1 MGRGPAQRTRAL
13 LVACQDI
20 LAEIQPASVRAV
32 CYRLFTR
39 GLISAMTKNET
50 NKISRLLTQARENG
64 WIAWEWIVDETRGM
78 EQAAQWRD
86 PRQFMDVVKRSY
98 RKDHWALQPTHVE
111 VWSEKGTIR
120 GTVQPVLDEF
130 GIGFRVMHGYGSA
143 TALNEI
149 ADAACTSDKPWVAL
163 YVGDFDPSGLHMSA
177 VDLPGRLA
185 AYGARN
191 LDIRRVALTE
201 ADVQGGT
208 LPPFPLES
216 KRADPRH
223 NWYRDTFGH
232 LARGQCWELDALSPV
247 ILRDRL
253 EQAIVDELDL
263 VQWDRSMLA
272 ETAEQDSLTTYFA
285 GWKSI
290 SGPASEYGAQP

>member
-1 MGRGPAQRTRAL
+1 MGRGQSQHTLTL
-13 LVACQDI
+13 LEACRNI

-32 CYRLFTR
+32 CYRLFTM
-39 GLISAMTKNET
+39 GLLASMKKNET
-50 NKISRLLTQARENG
+50 NKISRLLTQAREQG
-64 WIAWEWIVDETRGM
+64 AIPWEWICDETRGM

-86 PRQFMDVVKRSY
+86 PRQFMDTVKRAY

-143 TALNEI
+143 TAVNEI
-149 ADAACTSDKPWVAL
+149 AMAADISDKPWVAL

-185 AYGARN
+185 DYGAEN

-208 LPPFPLES
+208 LPSFPLES

-232 LARGQCWELDALSPV
+232 LAHGQCWELDALSPV
-247 ILRDRL
+247 ILRNRL
-253 EQAIVDELDL
+253 RQAIVDELDP
-263 VQWDRSMLA
+263 VQWDRSVLA

-285 GWKSI
+285 GWTSI
-290 SGPASEYGAQP
+290 SVPASEYGAHP